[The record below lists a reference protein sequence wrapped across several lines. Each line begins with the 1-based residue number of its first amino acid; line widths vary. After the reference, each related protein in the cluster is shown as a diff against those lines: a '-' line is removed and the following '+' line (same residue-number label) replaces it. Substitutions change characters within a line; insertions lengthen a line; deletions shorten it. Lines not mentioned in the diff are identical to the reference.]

1 MRSEK
6 KIFAAGWI
14 WEQDHLLKP
23 GHCLIIRLT
32 ERPFASPQE
41 DPNMRGFLKPIAAV
55 SLAVIALTVGGGVA
69 NAQQSADSII
79 NALKPTGNLVTGSTR
94 GIKLG
99 GTAASQPS
107 SPAHPVS
114 ATPSGSQAAHAAPP
128 AHDAA
133 AGPSINLT
141 VNFPTG
147 SAELTQAAR
156 TSLDNLGKALA
167 SSELANF
174 RFRIEGH
181 TDNVGSKEANLSLS
195 QQRAE
200 SVVSYLTSQ
209 YNVAPSRLEAVGK
222 GQEDPLVD
230 TPPQTP
236 EARNRRV
243 QVINLGA

>member
-1 MRSEK
+1 
-6 KIFAAGWI
+6 
-14 WEQDHLLKP
+14 
-23 GHCLIIRLT
+23 
-32 ERPFASPQE
+32 
-41 DPNMRGFLKPIAAV
+41 MRGYLKPIAAFP
-55 SLAVIALTVGGGVA
+55 LAVLALSVGERGA
-69 NAQQSADSII
+69 MAQQSADSII
-79 NALKPTGNLVTGSTR
+79 NALRPSGNLVTGSTR

-99 GTAASQPS
+99 GTAAPQAP

-114 ATPSGSQAAHAAPP
+114 AASSGLPAAHAAPR
-128 AHDAA
+128 ARDEDG
-133 AGPSINLT
+133 GPSINLT

-147 SAELTQAAR
+147 SADLTPAAR
-156 TSLDNLGKALA
+156 ASLDNLGKALA

-181 TDNVGSKEANLSLS
+181 TDNVGSREANRLLS

-200 SVVSYLTSQ
+200 AVVSYLTSQ

>member
-1 MRSEK
+1 
-6 KIFAAGWI
+6 
-14 WEQDHLLKP
+14 
-23 GHCLIIRLT
+23 
-32 ERPFASPQE
+32 
-41 DPNMRGFLKPIAAV
+41 MRGFLKPIAAIP
-55 SLAVIALTVGGGVA
+55 LAVIAITSDGSVVR
-69 NAQQSADSII
+69 AQQSADSII
-79 NALKPTGNLVTGSTR
+79 NALRPSGNLVTGSTR

-99 GTAASQPS
+99 GTAAPQPS
-107 SPAHPVS
+107 SPAH
-114 ATPSGSQAAHAAPP
+114 AAPSGAPATHTTPRARDEAATQ
-128 AHDAA
+128 D

-147 SAELTQAAR
+147 SAELTPAAR
-156 TSLDNLGKALA
+156 ASLDNLGKALA

-181 TDNVGSKEANLSLS
+181 TDNVGSKETNLSLS

-200 SVVSYLTSQ
+200 AVVSYLTSQ
-209 YNVAPSRLEAVGK
+209 YNVAPARLEAVGK